1 MDRLRQDSRVAQIGP
16 DPTHFAALNLIRDSG
31 RELGVDVTNLAGRL
45 RNVSSEDISNG
56 IDAFAT
62 AMLADSSFDP
72 ETIFPTIR
80 ARDFLN
86 PLQDLVGKSVSVRS
100 IVAYEELA
108 QDSIILYQTN
118 GDGRLSAIN
127 WSEVGAIDFD
137 ALRTIAINNVSSLVG
152 LVRSSDIMD
161 GVVRYS
167 IDGHEYLSSGLL
179 MSEAF
184 WDTVAE
190 RFPEGAYAVIPT
202 RESITLVDRRYRSA
216 LEGARSLIEIEQK
229 DAVDLVSS
237 LVYERVGSQLMAV
250 WE

>member
-1 MDRLRQDSRVAQIGP
+1 
-16 DPTHFAALNLIRDSG
+16 
-31 RELGVDVTNLAGRL
+31 
-45 RNVSSEDISNG
+45 
-56 IDAFAT
+56 
-62 AMLADSSFDP
+62 
-72 ETIFPTIR
+72 
-80 ARDFLN
+80 
-86 PLQDLVGKSVSVRS
+86 
-100 IVAYEELA
+100 
-108 QDSIILYQTN
+108 
-118 GDGRLSAIN
+118 
-127 WSEVGAIDFD
+127 
-137 ALRTIAINNVSSLVG
+137 LRTIAINNVSSLVG